1 MRACVRPPIS
11 LEPAERLRLGR
22 RVHARYAVKAEA
34 ALVVDGAEVHWP
46 VGTLSW
52 GGASLVVG
60 PRPLPEGTRL
70 TVRFVQP
77 QHDLGTA
84 EVEVVYVNGS
94 RMGLRFLDVS
104 VQLEHSLEELFAEL
118 APIF

>member
-1 MRACVRPPIS
+1 MSARLRIS

-34 ALVVDGAEVHWP
+34 TLRVDGREVQWP

-60 PRPLPEGTRL
+60 PTSLPRGTRL
-70 TVRFVQP
+70 TVRFVEP
-77 QHDLGTA
+77 QHDLGHP
-84 EVEVVYVNGS
+84 G
-94 RMGLRFLDVS
+94 
-104 VQLEHSLEELFAEL
+104 
-118 APIF
+118 